1 MPNVILVCE
10 EYQIAACVSQSIV
23 EIVCNILESILYT
36 LGAVAAVVDKLYS
49 AVGK

>member
-1 MPNVILVCE
+1 MPNVVLVGK

-23 EIVCNILESILYT
+23 EIVCNVLESILYT
-36 LGAVAAVVDKLYS
+36 LGAVAAMVDEPYS